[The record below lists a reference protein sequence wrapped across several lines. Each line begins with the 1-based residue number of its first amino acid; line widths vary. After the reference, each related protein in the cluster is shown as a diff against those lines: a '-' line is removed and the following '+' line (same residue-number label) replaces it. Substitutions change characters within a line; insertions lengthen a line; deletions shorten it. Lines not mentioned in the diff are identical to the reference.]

1 MCNNNERNGCNN
13 CIADILKVILLLQQS
28 VCQNDCCLETCDKG
42 YLGQNCSSYFNTRPV
57 VLYTCGNGNTPVT
70 MPISKNPNETV
81 VSSVCRLEKL
91 DDCCATFRVLAN
103 NTDDT
108 SVNSYISTNSFF
120 TINLN
125 CVCLDVWMTLLLILY
140 RSSYIVPMPIG
151 WVLF

>member
-1 MCNNNERNGCNN
+1 MCNN
-13 CIADILKVILLLQQS
+13 
-28 VCQNDCCLETCDKG
+28 
-42 YLGQNCSSYFNTRPV
+42 
-57 VLYTCGNGNTPVT
+57 NGNTPVT

-108 SVNSYISTNSFF
+108 SVNSYVSTNSFF

-125 CVCLDVWMTLLLILY
+125 CVCMLRCLDDTFVDTL
-140 RSSYIVPMPIG
+140 
-151 WVLF
+151 